1 MKSDLN
7 SAKLTSGCNKKE
19 DFQASLRLSQYGTK
33 DANTLKMSSKAC
45 IQTELPYLYL
55 CSPDEMLENSKWE
68 EWEWRTGN
76 GKWNGRRWRA
86 RVGGCYR
93 FIPIPDIPKH
103 TVNMMFVRHAQVT
116 HEIIDKFRH
125 FEIES
130 GKRTSD
136 ILSSLRVTC
145 DSKAVDIVCIDFLL
159 CVLVV

>member
-1 MKSDLN
+1 M
-7 SAKLTSGCNKKE
+7 
-19 DFQASLRLSQYGTK
+19 
-33 DANTLKMSSKAC
+33 
-45 IQTELPYLYL
+45 
-55 CSPDEMLENSKWE
+55 
-68 EWEWRTGN
+68 
-76 GKWNGRRWRA
+76 
-86 RVGGCYR
+86 
-93 FIPIPDIPKH
+93 
-103 TVNMMFVRHAQVT
+103 T